1 MGLLYL
7 QGLGVPRDYVQA
19 YFWFSPDG
27 EEGNAAGAK
36 EHLSPAEIRGVER
49 SRNQWK
55 EQHALSPEV
64 ATASDVLLKA
74 KFDKPVNQ

>member
-19 YFWFSPDG
+19 YFCFSLDG
-27 EEGNAAGAK
+27 EEGNAAGAE

-49 SRNQWK
+49 LRNQWK
-55 EQHALSPEV
+55 ERHRANVLAQPEMER
-64 ATASDVLLKA
+64 
-74 KFDKPVNQ
+74 